1 MSPAPLD
8 PAALLPVAVATIRCG
23 EAFNFDLYLRD
34 AASRPVL
41 YRGQNF
47 KIEPSDLATLER
59 RGIQTLFIL
68 HTSLDLY
75 ERYLREQ
82 VLTDASLN
90 PVARFC
96 AVKEA
101 NRSVFLAALKSNQIE
116 SMIAVAGEIAVELAN
131 AICSEECTVNGLL
144 GLLSHDYYTY
154 THVTNVGV
162 YCLALAKMLGIAARP
177 ELTSIAKGALLHDIG
192 KRHVPAEVLNK
203 NGKLTEEE
211 FRLVKLH
218 PLTGFRELCRQT
230 ELTWPQLMMV
240 YQHHEKLDGKGY
252 PVGIGGDEIHFL
264 GRLCAVADVYDALS
278 SYRPYRRPMP
288 GSQIRQFFHSN
299 VDKHFDRSLV
309 DCWDAV
315 LKQKGEA
322 DEFGNH

>member
-1 MSPAPLD
+1 MAPASLD

-23 EAFNFDLYLRD
+23 EAFDFDLYLRD

-47 KIEPSDLATLER
+47 KIQQSDLSALER

-68 HTSLDLY
+68 HSSLDLY

-82 VLTDASLN
+82 VLTDPKLN
-90 PVARFC
+90 PIARFC

-101 NRSVFLAALKSNQIE
+101 NRSVFLAALRSNQVD
-116 SMIAVAGEIAVELAN
+116 SMMAVAGELAVELAN
-131 AICSEECTVNGLL
+131 TVCNEECTIKSLL
-144 GLLSHDYYTY
+144 ELLSHDYYTY

-162 YCLALAKMLGIAARP
+162 YCLALAKMLGISAQP
-177 ELTSIAKGALLHDIG
+177 ELASIAKGALLHDIG
-192 KRHVPAEVLNK
+192 KRHVPPEVLNK

-211 FRLVKLH
+211 FRIIKLH
-218 PLTGFRELCRQT
+218 PLTGFRELCRQND
-230 ELTWPQLMMV
+230 LTWPQLMMV

-278 SYRPYRRPMP
+278 SYRPYRKPMP
-288 GSQIRQFFHSN
+288 GSQIRQFFHAN
-299 VDKHFDRSLV
+299 VDRHFDRMLIE
-309 DCWDAV
+309 CWDAV
-315 LKQKGEA
+315 LKQKGA
-322 DEFGNH
+322 SDELGNH

>member
-1 MSPAPLD
+1 MATASLD
-8 PAALLPVAVATIRCG
+8 PAALLPVAVSTIRCG
-23 EAFNFDLYLRD
+23 EAFHFDLYVRD

-47 KIEPSDLATLER
+47 QIQQSDLAALER

-68 HTSLDLY
+68 HSSLDLY

-82 VLTDASLN
+82 VLTDAALN
-90 PVARFC
+90 PTARFC

-101 NRSVFLAALKSNQIE
+101 NRSVFLAALQSNQID
-116 SMIAVAGEIAVELAN
+116 SLMAVAEELAVELAN
-131 AICSEECTVNGLL
+131 TVCNEECTINSLL

-154 THVTNVGV
+154 THVTNVCV
-162 YCLALAKMLGIAARP
+162 YCLSLAKMQGITAQA
-177 ELTSIAKGALLHDIG
+177 ELASIAKGALLHDIG
-192 KRHVPAEVLNK
+192 KRHVPPEILNK
-203 NGKLTEEE
+203 NGKLTDEE
-211 FRLVKLH
+211 FRVVKLH
-218 PLTGFRELCRQT
+218 PLNGFRELCRQR

-252 PVGIGGDEIHFL
+252 PVGVGGDEIHFL

-288 GSQIRQFFHSN
+288 GAQIRQFFHAN
-299 VDKHFDRSLV
+299 LDRHFDRSLV
-309 DCWDAV
+309 DCWDAI
-315 LKQKGEA
+315 LKEKGA
-322 DEFGNH
+322 GDECGNH